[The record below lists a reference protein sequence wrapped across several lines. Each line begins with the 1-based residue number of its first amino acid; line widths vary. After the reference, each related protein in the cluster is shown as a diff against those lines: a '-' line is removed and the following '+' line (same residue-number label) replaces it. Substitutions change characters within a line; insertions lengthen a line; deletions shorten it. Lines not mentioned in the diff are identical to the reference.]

1 MRCKSLDLNLI
12 NTICS
17 NMYSDLSSQVQKQ
30 LKRIW
35 FKISHKKIP
44 VIFKQ
49 NINEI
54 DIAGIKLGPYQK
66 GSEVNIEWWIS
77 QHLISEGIVEPKVST
92 LQFLSDLEKGNF
104 KEINNSRL
112 QEVSKDLYYATN
124 IYRQIIIEKSRKN
137 PEPMIMHQYEK
148 IASLL
153 FDISLK
159 RSAKLLKIAHA
170 GEPTREQMN
179 RMTDE
184 EKTIVKLL
192 STVISSWKEFLEE
205 Q

>member
-1 MRCKSLDLNLI
+1 MNNNLNTNI
-12 NTICS
+12 T
-17 NMYSDLSSQVQKQ
+17 KQ

-35 FKISHKKIP
+35 FKISHEKIP

-49 NINEI
+49 PIDEINL
-54 DIAGIKLGPYQK
+54 AGIKIGPYQK
-66 GSEVNIEWWIS
+66 GSEVNLEWWIT
-77 QHLISEGIVEPKVST
+77 QHLISEEIVEPKISI
-92 LQFLSDLEKGNF
+92 LQFLSDLEKENF

-112 QEVSKDLYYATN
+112 QEVDKDLYFATTL
-124 IYRQIIIEKSRKN
+124 YRKIIIERSRKN

-159 RSAKLLKIAHA
+159 RAAKLLKIAHA

-179 RMTDE
+179 RMTEE
-184 EKTIVKLL
+184 EKTIVKIL
-192 STVISSWKEFLEE
+192 STVLSTWKNFLEE
-205 Q
+205 T